1 MCDEA
6 FAVYEQERA
15 FTGDTPNTRA
25 KQAHVLAACG
35 REQEA
40 REILDELVARRD
52 EQWVTAYEIAVI
64 YSYLNEADE
73 AFDWLARAEQ
83 EHAVGLTYVRVD
95 PRLNKLRSDP
105 RFDELLQR
113 LDVKADAPR
122 GSSI

>member
-15 FTGDTPNTRA
+15 FTGETPNTRA
-25 KQAHVLAACG
+25 KHAHLLAACG
-35 REQEA
+35 RESEA
-40 REILDELVARRD
+40 REILDALVARRD

-64 YSYLNEADE
+64 YSFLNERDE
-73 AFDWLARAEQ
+73 AFSWLARAEE

-95 PRLNKLRSDP
+95 PRLNNLRQDP

-113 LDVKADAPR
+113 LDVKTDAPQ
-122 GSSI
+122 GSAI